1 MTDSRNREL
10 LFEANEEFIIKVQA
24 LARGYLARKKF
35 SERKE
40 YLNGQEPSVVK
51 LQVRLIIIII
61 IINNMCLVARKPVLV
76 VCEQHCFSR
85 FGKYHI

>member
-51 LQVRLIIIII
+51 LQVRL
-61 IINNMCLVARKPVLV
+61 
-76 VCEQHCFSR
+76 
-85 FGKYHI
+85 G